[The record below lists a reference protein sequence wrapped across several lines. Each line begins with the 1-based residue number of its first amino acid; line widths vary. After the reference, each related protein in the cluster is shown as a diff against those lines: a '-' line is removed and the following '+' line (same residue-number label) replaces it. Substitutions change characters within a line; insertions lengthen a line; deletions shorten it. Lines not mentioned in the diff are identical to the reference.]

1 MYYVESGFFHPVLS
15 LSHSSTWSCVLLLY
29 FFRRVELRH
38 VQVQRCILFAAVG
51 HWGSFPYG
59 AMADR
64 LAAYT
69 LVPVSW

>member
-51 HWGSFPYG
+51 PWGSFPYG